1 MHHAVLRQQCVDSIC
16 NNPILRSCF
25 HTDADLV
32 QYTSEMY
39 NDGVFADELCIQS
52 LCFVLKRPFVVFTP
66 NYGIQN
72 FASYSDNDRLPI
84 RLTHN
89 GVNHF
94 DAVLYRHS
102 PVVSNRQFFSFKAIE
117 RLANYRSACQTTGDT
132 NPHVNESGSPS
143 IPEVE
148 TSLESHQPY
157 DTITLLSFNAASW
170 ASHSE
175 SLLAC
180 GADIIAVQ
188 EARVSSV
195 GAIQQAKFLAA
206 QTQPWHAVWGKPP
219 TNPTKKFGMPA
230 RRAAGKTTY
239 GGVGILSKQFL
250 PLIPIGREGHAAQV
264 LYESTRWTTVAIP
277 LSTQGALARRFL
289 HIRTFYGIVNR
300 RNDAKHT
307 QNERLLTQLFNY
319 GASLGQQPVILCMD
333 SNTTI
338 QSSLTLNQ
346 ALASKQWT
354 DLGAFFTKNSPE
366 FTFSSSPNWDKI
378 SSAKGVTRP
387 DLILANPAALHMCQ
401 SFQLRRDLSVKG
413 HLGLQIEISLS
424 KAMEVISVFRPPK
437 PFLQLPADKGKAAVK
452 KKLQSSISQSFHK
465 HFERYSTDF
474 QKALDGADMDSA
486 WTVAAKIGE
495 AILADFSKQKGE
507 GGRNCTPVFLKE
519 RAVVGAASKWQP
531 DHVYKRALVSLH
543 KLLRLLKELQVK
555 QSLSDANKLST
566 SAYSEIDPLENICK
580 ICHQWHLPHSTAWTS
595 INCQVLITQ
604 VENLVQQHQKSA
616 SICRTRF
623 WKKKLR
629 DSFEIHKHGADAFAW
644 LNSKATVNLQAV
656 STPQGDLATNTTEM
670 LQAIAHAWQALFYG
684 LVTVPF
690 WVYWT
695 SPYSSHYRPYT

>member
-195 GAIQQAKFLAA
+195 GAIQQAKFFSC
-206 QTQPWHAVWGKPP
+206 PDP
-219 TNPTKKFGMPA
+219 T
-230 RRAAGKTTY
+230 
-239 GGVGILSKQFL
+239 
-250 PLIPIGREGHAAQV
+250 
-264 LYESTRWTTVAIP
+264 
-277 LSTQGALARRFL
+277 LAR
-289 HIRTFYGIVNR
+289 
-300 RNDAKHT
+300 
-307 QNERLLTQLFNY
+307 
-319 GASLGQQPVILCMD
+319 SLG
-333 SNTTI
+333 
-338 QSSLTLNQ
+338 
-346 ALASKQWT
+346 
-354 DLGAFFTKNSPE
+354 
-366 FTFSSSPNWDKI
+366 
-378 SSAKGVTRP
+378 
-387 DLILANPAALHMCQ
+387 
-401 SFQLRRDLSVKG
+401 
-413 HLGLQIEISLS
+413 
-424 KAMEVISVFRPPK
+424 
-437 PFLQLPADKGKAAVK
+437 
-452 KKLQSSISQSFHK
+452 
-465 HFERYSTDF
+465 
-474 QKALDGADMDSA
+474 
-486 WTVAAKIGE
+486 
-495 AILADFSKQKGE
+495 
-507 GGRNCTPVFLKE
+507 
-519 RAVVGAASKWQP
+519 
-531 DHVYKRALVSLH
+531 
-543 KLLRLLKELQVK
+543 
-555 QSLSDANKLST
+555 
-566 SAYSEIDPLENICK
+566 
-580 ICHQWHLPHSTAWTS
+580 
-595 INCQVLITQ
+595 
-604 VENLVQQHQKSA
+604 
-616 SICRTRF
+616 
-623 WKKKLR
+623 
-629 DSFEIHKHGADAFAW
+629 
-644 LNSKATVNLQAV
+644 
-656 STPQGDLATNTTEM
+656 
-670 LQAIAHAWQALFYG
+670 
-684 LVTVPF
+684 
-690 WVYWT
+690 
-695 SPYSSHYRPYT
+695 